1 MSECPVC
8 SQPVD
13 PLRSRAVAVR
23 DGKVIAYC
31 SKECLAVAQ
40 KKDGGVTGAIA
51 AAAAKPSPPP
61 PPPARIATPSTG
73 VPVRIGA
80 AASGAVVTPSAGIPR
95 GIGIVPTS
103 AESGPVIEIASTA
116 PAKRD
121 DTIGTW
127 AIGDDTAIRK
137 YGERSTAEHEALP
150 SGKKSRVGLV
160 ILLLLVLGA
169 GAFGVYH
176 YVIPR

>member
-1 MSECPVC
+1 MSPCPVC

-31 SKECLAVAQ
+31 SKECLAAAQ
-40 KKDGGVTGAIA
+40 AKDGGVARPI
-51 AAAAKPSPPP
+51 AAAAKPAPPS
-61 PPPARIATPSTG
+61 PPARVATPSTG
-73 VPVRIGA
+73 VPPA
-80 AASGAVVTPSAGIPR
+80 
-95 GIGIVPTS
+95 
-103 AESGPVIEIASTA
+103 IEIASTA

-137 YGERSTAEHEALP
+137 YSERSTAEHEALSP
-150 SGKKSRVGLV
+150 DKKSRAGIV
-160 ILLLLVLGA
+160 ILLLLLLGV
-169 GAFGVYH
+169 GGFGVYH
-176 YVIPR
+176 FVIEHDDAAATTRVPAP

>member
-1 MSECPVC
+1 MSPCPVC

-31 SKECLAVAQ
+31 SKECLGVAQ
-40 KKDGGVTGAIA
+40 EKDGGSI
-51 AAAAKPSPPP
+51 AAKPSPP
-61 PPPARIATPSTG
+61 ARVATKT
-73 VPVRIGA
+73 
-80 AASGAVVTPSAGIPR
+80 
-95 GIGIVPTS
+95 
-103 AESGPVIEIASTA
+103 ESGPMIEIASTA

-137 YGERSTAEHEALP
+137 YGERSTAEHEALSP
-150 SGKKSRVGLV
+150 AEKSRAGIV
-160 ILLLLVLGA
+160 ILLLLLLGA
-169 GAFGVYH
+169 GGFGVYH
-176 YVIPR
+176 FVITP

>member
-1 MSECPVC
+1 MSPCPVC
-8 SQPVD
+8 SKHVD

-40 KKDGGVTGAIA
+40 KQDGGVTGAIA
-51 AAAAKPSPPP
+51 VAAKPSK
-61 PPPARIATPSTG
+61 
-73 VPVRIGA
+73 
-80 AASGAVVTPSAGIPR
+80 
-95 GIGIVPTS
+95 
-103 AESGPVIEIASTA
+103 AESAPLIEIASTA

-137 YGERSTAEHEALP
+137 YGERSTAEHEVLP
-150 SGKKSRVGLV
+150 STKKSRAGIV

-169 GAFGVYH
+169 GGFGVYH
-176 YVIPR
+176 YMHEHDDASAATRAPAP

>member
-1 MSECPVC
+1 MSPCPVC

-31 SKECLAVAQ
+31 SKECLAGAQ
-40 KKDGGVTGAIA
+40 KDGGE
-51 AAAAKPSPPP
+51 PSPP
-61 PPPARIATPSTG
+61 ARVTTPS
-73 VPVRIGA
+73 
-80 AASGAVVTPSAGIPR
+80 
-95 GIGIVPTS
+95 
-103 AESGPVIEIASTA
+103 VIEIASTA

-137 YGERSTAEHEALP
+137 YGERSTAEHEALSP
-150 SGKKSRVGLV
+150 DRKSRAGIV
-160 ILLLLVLGA
+160 ILLLLLLGA
-169 GAFGVYH
+169 GGFGVYH
-176 YVIPR
+176 YVHDATATNR

>member
-1 MSECPVC
+1 MSPCPVC
-8 SQPVD
+8 SREVD

-31 SKECLAVAQ
+31 SKECLAVAE
-40 KKDGGVTGAIA
+40 KGGTTSPIA
-51 AAAAKPSPPP
+51 P
-61 PPPARIATPSTG
+61 R
-73 VPVRIGA
+73 PV
-80 AASGAVVTPSAGIPR
+80 AS
-95 GIGIVPTS
+95 VPTTADS
-103 AESGPVIEIASTA
+103 APVIEIASTA

-150 SGKKSRVGLV
+150 PAKKRRTGLV
-160 ILLLLVLGA
+160 LLLLVLFGV
-169 GAFGVYH
+169 GGFGVYS
-176 YVIPR
+176 YVLRGNVASTGP

>member
-1 MSECPVC
+1 MSPCPVC

-40 KKDGGVTGAIA
+40 KDGGVTGAIA
-51 AAAAKPSPPP
+51 AKPPSP
-61 PPPARIATPSTG
+61 AVVATPSTG
-73 VPVRIGA
+73 VPVRIGT

-95 GIGIVPTS
+95 PIAIVPTT
-103 AESGPVIEIASTA
+103 AETGPLIEIASTA

-137 YGERSTAEHEALP
+137 YGERWTAEHEALP
-150 SGKKSRVGLV
+150 PGKKSRARLV
-160 ILLLLVLGA
+160 ILLLLLLGA
-169 GAFGVYH
+169 GGFGVYH
-176 YVIPR
+176 YVIHP